1 MLTWIVVIALAIGVY
16 GQRIAG
22 ALLVD
27 AERLAPRWRRVLDAL
42 PLAIISAVI
51 ALATISDDGELT
63 LDARLAGVG
72 VAVLC
77 ASRKLPMFITVVS
90 AAATTATIRAVS

>member
-51 ALATISDDGELT
+51 ATISDDGELT

-77 ASRKLPMFITVVS
+77 ASRKLPMFITVVA